1 MPITLGEHT
10 VQRSRASWHQD
21 EEINRRQ
28 AALLAKDVLATR
40 EKLLRELLV
49 QRFGPEVGK
58 RKDLSRR
65 LHLMV
70 DEAGQTWVTW
80 KEPWEKRARV
90 IALYTKPETRTQGY
104 HMILEWHWCPV
115 DNDRN

>member
-10 VQRSRASWHQD
+10 VQRSRASWHRD

-49 QRFGPEVGK
+49 QRFGEAVIK
-58 RKDLSRR
+58 RKDLGKR
-65 LHLMV
+65 LHLV
-70 DEAGQTWVTW
+70 DEGDVTWVSW
-80 KEPWEKRARV
+80 CEPWQKR
-90 IALYTKPETRTQGY
+90 PEAVAVFTHPKTRTQGY
-104 HMILEWHWCPV
+104 HLICEWHWCPL
-115 DNDRN
+115 NHDRN

>member
-10 VQRSRASWHQD
+10 VQRSRASWHKD

-49 QRFGPEVGK
+49 LRFGAGVDSTK
-58 RKDLSRR
+58 R
-65 LHLMV
+65 LHLMADDKGV
-70 DEAGQTWVTW
+70 TWVTW
-80 KEPWEKRARV
+80 KEPWQKRPVAV
-90 IALYTKPETRTQGY
+90 AVFTHPKTRTQGC
-104 HMILEWHWCPV
+104 HLICEWHWCPL
-115 DNDRN
+115 NNERN